1 MQLYGE
7 RKEGKKSRGRRR
19 NIFYDRTAVRLNER
33 GEGNA
38 ANKRE
43 RTRNGTGGPRR
54 EREREKKEKTE
65 RRLVAFVT
73 GVCTIRLG
81 CRVKGINVLSPT
93 PTVRWRDNV
102 YRRWAKT

>member
-1 MQLYGE
+1 MRGGGGAGGKRGKQKRKDEEWEGGSDGREEE
-7 RKEGKKSRGRRR
+7 RKERR
-19 NIFYDRTAVRLNER
+19 
-33 GEGNA
+33 
-38 ANKRE
+38 
-43 RTRNGTGGPRR
+43 
-54 EREREKKEKTE
+54 EKTE

-73 GVCTIRLG
+73 GVFTIRLG

>member
-1 MQLYGE
+1 MRETRQTKEKGMK
-7 RKEGKKSRGRRR
+7 RKERR
-19 NIFYDRTAVRLNER
+19 V
-33 GEGNA
+33 A
-38 ANKRE
+38 AMAEK
-43 RTRNGTGGPRR
+43 RR
-54 EREREKKEKTE
+54 EKEREKTE
-65 RRLVAFVT
+65 RRLVAFVS

>member
-1 MQLYGE
+1 MRGRETRQTKEKGMK
-7 RKEGKKSRGRRR
+7 RKEGR
-19 NIFYDRTAVRLNER
+19 V
-33 GEGNA
+33 A
-38 ANKRE
+38 AMAEK
-43 RTRNGTGGPRR
+43 RR
-54 EREREKKEKTE
+54 EKEREKTE
-65 RRLVAFVT
+65 RRLVAFVS

>member
-1 MQLYGE
+1 M
-7 RKEGKKSRGRRR
+7 
-19 NIFYDRTAVRLNER
+19 NE

-43 RTRNGTGGPRR
+43 RNETKGRKGGSDGREEER
-54 EREREKKEKTE
+54 ERERKREKTE
-65 RRLVAFVT
+65 RRLVAFVS

-81 CRVKGINVLSPT
+81 WRVKGINVLSPT

>member
-1 MQLYGE
+1 M
-7 RKEGKKSRGRRR
+7 RGRETRQ
-19 NIFYDRTAVRLNER
+19 TKEKGVER
-33 GEGNA
+33 AEEGGSDG
-38 ANKRE
+38 RE
-43 RTRNGTGGPRR
+43 EER
-54 EREREKKEKTE
+54 ERERKREKME
-65 RRLVAFVT
+65 RRLVAFVS

>member
-1 MQLYGE
+1 MRETRQTKEKGMK
-7 RKEGKKSRGRRR
+7 RKEGR
-19 NIFYDRTAVRLNER
+19 V
-33 GEGNA
+33 A
-38 ANKRE
+38 AMAEK
-43 RTRNGTGGPRR
+43 RR
-54 EREREKKEKTE
+54 EKEREKTE
-65 RRLVAFVT
+65 RRLVAFVS

>member
-1 MQLYGE
+1 MRGGGE
-7 RKEGKKSRGRRR
+7 RAAR
-19 NIFYDRTAVRLNER
+19 
-33 GEGNA
+33 EGNA
-38 ANKRE
+38 ANKKE
-43 RTRNGTGGPRR
+43 RTRNGRVVAMAEKRR
-54 EREREKKEKTE
+54 EKERREKTE

-73 GVCTIRLG
+73 GVFTIRLG